1 MRLAKYLAMAGA
13 ASRRQAEDLI
23 RAGRV
28 KVNGQVVNTPAIN
41 IDPEQD
47 EIWFDGQLQYPE
59 QMTYLLL
66 YKPVGYISS
75 VYDPQGRPTVM
86 ELVKDIGQR
95 IYPVGRLDLDTE
107 GLLLMSNDGEF
118 ANLMIHPRYE
128 MSKTY
133 EVLVE
138 GKVEGKALEQ
148 LKRGVIL
155 DDGVTAP
162 AQVQV
167 IRLQNAQTLLEIEI
181 HEGRKRQVRRMCA
194 AVGHPVVHLKR
205 VAFSGLTL
213 KGLKPGQYRRLTFR
227 EKEELLQK
235 ASTASSP
242 ESPYDKHHS

>member
-1 MRLAKYLAMAGA
+1 MRLAKYLAMAGV

-23 RAGRV
+23 RAGQV
-28 KVNGQVVNTPAIN
+28 KVNGLVVDTPAIN

-47 EIWFDGQLQYPE
+47 EIWFDGQLQRPE

-66 YKPVGYISS
+66 FKPVGYISS

-86 ELVKDIGQR
+86 ELVKEIGQR

-133 EVLVE
+133 EALVE
-138 GKVEGKALEQ
+138 GKVGEKDLVQ
-148 LKRGVIL
+148 LKQGVL
-155 DDGVTAP
+155 LEDGVTAP
-162 AQVQV
+162 AQAQV
-167 IRLQNAQTLLEIEI
+167 IRQQSDQTLLQIEI

-194 AVGHPVVHLKR
+194 AIGHPVVHLKR

-213 KGLKPGQYRRLTFR
+213 TGLQPGQYRRLTAR

-235 ASTASSP
+235 ATMALLPEPCNSS
-242 ESPYDKHHS
+242 EG